1 MSDANGKKGA
11 QPPNDSELGAKPAG
25 AGREELVEDR
35 ARADMRAWLV
45 KLLLTTSREYEL
57 GAYKVGKW

>member
-1 MSDANGKKGA
+1 MSDANEKKGA
-11 QPPNDSELGAKPAG
+11 QPPNNGELGAKPAG
-25 AGREELVEDR
+25 AGREEQLQDQ